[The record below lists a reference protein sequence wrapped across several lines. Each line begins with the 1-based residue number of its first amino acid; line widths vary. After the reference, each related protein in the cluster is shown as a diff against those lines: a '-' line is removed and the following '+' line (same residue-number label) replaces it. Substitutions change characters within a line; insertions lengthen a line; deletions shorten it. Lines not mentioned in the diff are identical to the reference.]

1 MVIMKK
7 IILIVLLL
15 YSCSAR
21 KEVIHKHSIKF
32 EIKTES
38 HKFITSDT
46 LKNYPKI
53 STDEKN

>member
-1 MVIMKK
+1 MKK